1 MFPYTLKES
10 AQAPLKL
17 LPTPQDKGL
26 SQESFKNKAL
36 FPATEAR
43 TRTKKRELASARRQN
58 EDCQE
63 IKTDLHKRP
72 NRTLFPDGEGGQS
85 RKQQG
90 SRFPT
95 RQTQPLPVE
104 TQLPTRMINS
114 AGRFNTWLDDIGK
127 AEDFITGM
135 CEDKLEDNASRRIE
149 TGRLRERG
157 QKPEPRGGSP
167 DRPGVG
173 APGRG
178 GTDG

>member
-1 MFPYTLKES
+1 MGPKSNVSQALSVTGVLGVFPYTLKES

-85 RKQQG
+85 RKQQEA
-90 SRFPT
+90 
-95 RQTQPLPVE
+95 V
-104 TQLPTRMINS
+104 
-114 AGRFNTWLDDIGK
+114 
-127 AEDFITGM
+127 
-135 CEDKLEDNASRRIE
+135 SRRGKHNRYQWKHNCRHE
-149 TGRLRERG
+149 
-157 QKPEPRGGSP
+157 
-167 DRPGVG
+167 
-173 APGRG
+173 
-178 GTDG
+178 

>member
-1 MFPYTLKES
+1 MGPKSNVSQDLSVTGSGGGCFSPYTLKES

-63 IKTDLHKRP
+63 TKKTDLHKRP

-85 RKQQG
+85 RKQQEA
-90 SRFPT
+90 
-95 RQTQPLPVE
+95 V
-104 TQLPTRMINS
+104 
-114 AGRFNTWLDDIGK
+114 
-127 AEDFITGM
+127 
-135 CEDKLEDNASRRIE
+135 SRRGKHNRYQWKHNCRHE
-149 TGRLRERG
+149 
-157 QKPEPRGGSP
+157 
-167 DRPGVG
+167 
-173 APGRG
+173 
-178 GTDG
+178 